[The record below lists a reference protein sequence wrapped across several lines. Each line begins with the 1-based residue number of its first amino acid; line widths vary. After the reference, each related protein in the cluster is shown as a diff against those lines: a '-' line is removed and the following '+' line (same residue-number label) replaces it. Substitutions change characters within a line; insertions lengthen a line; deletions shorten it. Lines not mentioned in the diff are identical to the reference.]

1 MKSTLFSERHRRYL
15 EHSWSQR
22 QHKLDKKV
30 ANRHAH
36 LKSRIK
42 QSEERVMK
50 NGELI
55 KRLRHCMLGDIDA
68 LLLDESEDG
77 DHLAGR
83 GNTANGPGSAGST
96 ENPQESPA
104 QTTRLFTQTVLV
116 LDVL

>member
-1 MKSTLFSERHRRYL
+1 MK
-15 EHSWSQR
+15 
-22 QHKLDKKV
+22 
-30 ANRHAH
+30 
-36 LKSRIK
+36 
-42 QSEERVMK
+42 K

-77 DHLAGR
+77 DHLAGG
-83 GNTANGPGSAGST
+83 GNTVNGPGSAGST
-96 ENPQESPA
+96 ENPQESPT